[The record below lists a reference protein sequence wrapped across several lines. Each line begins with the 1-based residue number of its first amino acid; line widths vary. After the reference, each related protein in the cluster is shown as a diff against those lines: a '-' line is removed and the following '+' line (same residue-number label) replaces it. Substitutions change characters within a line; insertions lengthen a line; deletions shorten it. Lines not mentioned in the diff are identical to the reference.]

1 MSLAHELESM
11 EGDLERALA
20 EMPITVYVIDRDGRF
35 RWLNDGARDLLGDVV
50 GRRFKWVVAP
60 DQLHLAR
67 KQFARKIIGEAA
79 TTEFDLTLLARDGR
93 RVTLRIN
100 SVPLHG
106 AGDIVGILA
115 FGFPKDVVLRPE
127 VEGRAAPTI
136 PELTA
141 RQHEVLSLLGEG
153 LGTREIAR
161 DLGVSEETTRNH
173 IRALLRALGA
183 RSRLQ
188 AVITAY
194 RFGLLDRSD

>member
-1 MSLAHELESM
+1 MSLTDELQAM

-20 EMPITVYVIDRDGRF
+20 DMPMPVYVLDRDGRF
-35 RWLNDGARDLLGDVV
+35 RWLNGGARSLLGDVV

-67 KQFARKIIGEAA
+67 QQFARKIIGEAA
-79 TTEFDLTLLARDGR
+79 ATEFDLTFLGRDGR

-106 AGDIVGILA
+106 SGDVVGVLV
-115 FGFPKDVVLRPE
+115 FGFPKDALSGP
-127 VEGRAAPTI
+127 AAGGQAAETI

-153 LGTREIAR
+153 LGTKEIAEN
-161 DLGVSEETTRNH
+161 LGVSEETARNH

-183 RSRLQ
+183 SSRLQ

>member
-1 MSLAHELESM
+1 MSLADELQSM

-20 EMPITVYVIDRDGRF
+20 DMPLTVYVIDREGRF
-35 RWLNDGARDLLGDVV
+35 RWLNDGARNLLGDVV

-60 DQLHLAR
+60 DHLHLAR

-79 TTEFDLTLLARDGR
+79 ATEFDLTLLARDGR
-93 RVTLRIN
+93 RVTLHIN

-106 AGDIVGILA
+106 SGDIVGILA
-115 FGFPKDVVLRPE
+115 FGFPKDSLPGPE
-127 VEGRAAPTI
+127 AEERAAPAV

-161 DLGVSEETTRNH
+161 DLGVSEETARNH

-194 RFGLLDRSD
+194 RFGLLDRGE